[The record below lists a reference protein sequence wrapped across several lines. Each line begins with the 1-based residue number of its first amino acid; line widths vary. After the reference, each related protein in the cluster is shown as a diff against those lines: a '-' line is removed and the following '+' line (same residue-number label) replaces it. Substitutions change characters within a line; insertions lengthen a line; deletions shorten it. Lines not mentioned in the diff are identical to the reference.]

1 MKKKYI
7 APESRLFAINVKE
20 GIAAVSGGISEVSG
34 AAVIK
39 FTHDMDGC
47 RGYYTGTLSAKVETA
62 GETFLDYYNELMGYG
77 AEAYFSCFR
86 YQFMG

>member
-47 RGYYTGTLSAKVETA
+47 RGYYTGTMSAKVETA

-77 AEAYFSCFR
+77 AEAYFNCFR
-86 YQFMG
+86 YQFSG

>member
-7 APESRLFAINVKE
+7 APESRLFAINLKE

-47 RGYYTGTLSAKVETA
+47 RGFYTGISSAKVETA
-62 GETFLDYYNELMGYG
+62 GTSFLDYYNELMGYG
-77 AEAYFSCFR
+77 AEAYFACFR
-86 YQFMG
+86 YQFG

>member
-7 APESRLFAINVKE
+7 APESRLIAINMNE

-39 FTHDMDGC
+39 FTHDLDGC
-47 RGYYTGTLSAKVETA
+47 RGYYTGIMDAVVKTSSTA
-62 GETFLDYYNELMGYG
+62 FLDYYNELMAYG
-77 AEAYFSCFR
+77 AEAYFNCFR
-86 YQFMG
+86 YQFG

>member
-7 APESRLFAINVKE
+7 APESRLFAINLKE

-39 FTHDMDGC
+39 FTHAMDGC
-47 RGYYTGTLSAKVETA
+47 RGYYTGVQTA
-62 GETFLDYYNELMGYG
+62 EVKTPGTSFLDYYNELMGYG
-77 AEAYFSCFR
+77 AEAYFACFR
-86 YQFMG
+86 YQFSG

>member
-7 APESRLFAINVKE
+7 APESKLIVINLNE

-39 FTHDMDGC
+39 FTHDVDGC
-47 RGYYTGTLSAKVETA
+47 RGFYTGVQSAPVNTTST
-62 GETFLDYYNELMGYG
+62 TFLDYYNELMGYG
-77 AEAYFSCFR
+77 AEPYFNCFR
-86 YQFMG
+86 YQFSD

>member
-7 APESRLFAINVKE
+7 APESRLFAINLKE

-47 RGYYTGTLSAKVETA
+47 RGFYTGISSAKVETA
-62 GETFLDYYNELMGYG
+62 GTSFLDYYNELMSYG
-77 AEAYFSCFR
+77 AEAYFACFR
-86 YQFMG
+86 YQFG

>member
-7 APESRLFAINVKE
+7 APESKLFAINLKE

-39 FTHDMDGC
+39 FTHEMDGC
-47 RGYYTGTLSAKVETA
+47 RGYYTAIADAAVKTA
-62 GETFLDYYNELMGYG
+62 GTTFLDYYNELMGYG

-86 YQFMG
+86 YQFSG